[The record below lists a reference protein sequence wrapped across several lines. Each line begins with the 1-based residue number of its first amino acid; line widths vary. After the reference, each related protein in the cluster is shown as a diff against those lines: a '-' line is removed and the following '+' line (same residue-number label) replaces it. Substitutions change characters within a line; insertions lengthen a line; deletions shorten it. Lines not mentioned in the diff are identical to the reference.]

1 MRVRAHPRSPRS
13 PTCRARALLRVCAG
27 SSLLQLA
34 LVGLAAGQLR
44 PRRVGT
50 SALGEQQEAGGG
62 GGFESDMVEPMAAQ
76 MGAAASAFGGGGDM
90 DLKGLME
97 GMGGGGDMAEMMQKM
112 MGGMDMENNP
122 MLKAMADSNPE
133 LAKLMSDPEAMKEQ
147 MAQVGKVMAS
157 EEGQQMAKKMME
169 EVQSVLTN
177 PEKLQEGLQ
186 QLTSNPALKGLAD
199 AVPGLREVL
208 DDPEAM
214 QQQVAAASS
223 LPTGCACARARA
235 CVRMGMGIL

>member
-1 MRVRAHPRSPRS
+1 M
-13 PTCRARALLRVCAG
+13 
-27 SSLLQLA
+27 
-34 LVGLAAGQLR
+34 
-44 PRRVGT
+44 
-50 SALGEQQEAGGG
+50 
-62 GGFESDMVEPMAAQ
+62 
-76 MGAAASAFGGGGDM
+76 GGGGDM
-90 DLKGLME
+90 AEMMQKMMGGL
-97 GMGGGGDMAEMMQKM
+97 GGGGDMAEMMQKM

-235 CVRMGMGIL
+235 CA